1 MAVIDYG
8 AIGFKNGKLISTG
21 MFTPMEITCGFSDK
35 DACLPKMD
43 TTFAN
48 NYFLTIGNE
57 DILIGF
63 YKEQIQWW
71 VSHTSSGKEDP
82 ELDYEV
88 GSTYFNCTPYSGWRS
103 YDDFLLCKSCG
114 ADIHIKKRNGY
125 YVAYIYIK
133 KNYEMVDTY
142 KVYFGCG
149 VDYDF
154 YMKTG
159 RVNYFR
165 SPEYLFKKLKSK
177 LRIRK

>member
-35 DACLPKMD
+35 NACLPNRT
-43 TTFAN
+43 TTFAD

-63 YKEQIQWW
+63 YKEQIHWW
-71 VSHTSSGKEDP
+71 VKIFNDTYCSGQEY
-82 ELDYEV
+82 L
-88 GSTYFNCTPYSGWRS
+88 NCSPYDRWHS
-103 YDDFLLCKSCG
+103 YDNFLLGQNSS
-114 ADIHIKKRNGY
+114 ADIHIKRRNGY

-133 KNYEMVDTY
+133 NNYDKVDTY
-142 KVYFGCG
+142 KVYFGNG

-159 RVNYFR
+159 RINYFR
-165 SPEYLFKKLKSK
+165 SPEYLLKKLKS
-177 LRIRK
+177 RIRRK